1 MAKINFMS
9 FKKMNIENIGTS
21 IDCIEMPIAY
31 IASKYHTENFY
42 YYIFA
47 SHVDRVWRDEYNGER
62 FTESNNKILNE
73 FSLSMNAV
81 EYNGRDD
88 LLEKMKKSIDEENPV
103 FLLFDYYEMFY
114 EEDHYKRNH
123 IPHGVVLSA
132 YDDEREVFI
141 LQESAHMRFTSLYPL
156 QLTYDMVFKI
166 LQGTKQLIE
175 KRNYF
180 ESSVYF
186 FEPMKNRGGFSSID
200 FLKKYIEKINTNNN
214 SLKEEIR
221 NLDWEYL
228 DRPEGMAG
236 FKRRFSTSNKVFFDF
251 FERILKIEDIELSQE
266 YDKVKNEYLN
276 FYEMLTLK
284 TIRSHI
290 KRGKVESEQI
300 NQYIKEID
308 ELDNHLYKALI
319 KILQGKEG
327 HKNYALSSI
336 VTASSESVWR
346 NQNFSVKRLIDG
358 ERDTIKLSSMWSN
371 ALWDT
376 EPWVEFELTQKANI
390 QKIIMYHANGYPVC
404 DYIIEASNNE
414 KNWISLKTVENN
426 TEEITTDYIDGN
438 GYKYYR
444 LRFIK
449 PSQVDNAAR
458 LCQVELWG

>member
-47 SHVDRVWRDEYNGER
+47 SHVDRIWRDEYNGER

-88 LLEKMKKSIDEENPV
+88 LLKKIKKSIDEENPV

-166 LQGTKQLIE
+166 LEGTRKLLE
-175 KRNYF
+175 GRRYF
-180 ESSVYF
+180 ESLVYF
-186 FEPMKNRGGFSSID
+186 FSLMDNNGEFSSIV
-200 FLKKYIEKINTNNN
+200 FLKKYIKKIKKNNN
-214 SLKEEIR
+214 SLKEEIK

-228 DRPEGMAG
+228 ERPEGMAD
-236 FKRRFSTSNKVFFDF
+236 FKRRFSTANKVFFDF
-251 FERILKIEDIELSQE
+251 FERILKNEDIELSQE
-266 YDKVKNEYLN
+266 YDNVKNKYIN
-276 FYEMLTLK
+276 FYEILTLK
-284 TIRSHI
+284 IIRSHI
-290 KRGKVESEQI
+290 KKGKIESEQI
-300 NQYIKEID
+300 SKCIEEID
-308 ELDNHLYKALI
+308 ELDNELHNTLLN
-319 KILQGKEG
+319 LLEGKEG
-327 HKNYALSSI
+327 RKNHALSSI

-346 NQNFSVKRLIDG
+346 NENFSVKRLIDG

-404 DYIIEASNNE
+404 DYIIEASKDKNNWD
-414 KNWISLKTVENN
+414 KLKTIENN

-444 LRFIK
+444 LRFLK
-449 PSQVDNAAR
+449 PSRIDNAAR